1 MIFWR
6 LALKSLLNRRLST
19 FLTALSIA
27 LSVALLL
34 SVERARR
41 AAEEGFTSAVSQVDL
56 LVGARSGP
64 LQLILYSVFN
74 MGGATHNISWSTYE
88 KWSKNP
94 AVDWTIPYSL
104 GDGHKGF
111 RTVATTN
118 DFFEHYRF
126 RGTRAPELEEGKTLG
141 GIWDVVI
148 GSDVEKNLK
157 YKLGDKIVL
166 AHGSTTGDSFEN
178 HADKPFTVAGILK
191 PTGTPIDR
199 SLYISLA
206 GMEAI
211 HVDWQDGAAPSMEKR
226 TKPEDIKPED
236 LKVKTI
242 TSFFL
247 RSKSRIETL
256 RLQREINMD
265 TDEPLLA
272 IIPGATLQDLWRSLG
287 YVEGVLKMVSVMVVL
302 VGFAAMI
309 IALTT
314 TLNERR
320 REMAIL
326 RSLGAG
332 SARILGL
339 LVFESALLTAAGVVL
354 GLVINLAGFALLEP
368 WLEHTFGLFLT
379 GAAITPGE
387 VLILVAIFVAGV
399 AVGLIPA
406 ISAQRQALKDGLSVR
421 V

>member
-6 LALKSLLNRRLST
+6 LAFKSLMNRKLST

-41 AAEEGFTSAVSQVDL
+41 AAEEGFTSAISRTDL
-56 LVGARSGP
+56 IVGARGGS
-64 LQLILYSVFN
+64 LQLILYTVFN
-74 MGGATHNISWSTYE
+74 MGGATQNVSWSSFE
-88 KWSKNP
+88 EWSRHP
-94 AVDWTIPYSL
+94 AVEWTIPYSL
-104 GDGHKGF
+104 GDGHRGF
-111 RTVATTN
+111 RVVAT
-118 DFFEHYRF
+118 DGRFFEHYRF
-126 RGTRAPELEEGKTLG
+126 RGDRRVELASGTAFAGL
-141 GIWDVVI
+141 WDVVI
-148 GSDVEKNLK
+148 GSEVAE
-157 YKLGDKIVL
+157 KLGYAVGRSVVIS
-166 AHGSTTGDSFEN
+166 HGSTTGDSFQD
-178 HADKPFTVAGILK
+178 HADKPFRVVGVMK

-211 HVDWQDGAAPSMEKR
+211 HVDWKDGAAPAADKR
-226 TKPEDIKPED
+226 VSPESLRAEG
-236 LKVKTI
+236 LKTESI
-242 TSFFL
+242 TAFFV
-247 RSKSRIETL
+247 RTKSRIETL
-256 RLQREINMD
+256 RLQRDIN
-265 TDEPLLA
+265 TWGKEPLLA

-287 YVEGVLKMVSVMVVL
+287 DVEGVLKMVSLLVVL

-332 SARILGL
+332 SGRVLGL
-339 LVFESALLTAAGVVL
+339 LVFEAALLTAAGVVA
-354 GLVINLAGFALLEP
+354 GLAVHLAGFALLAP
-368 WLEHTFGLFLT
+368 WLETKFGLYLV
-379 GAAITPGE
+379 GAAVTAREI
-387 VLILVAIFVAGV
+387 LILAGVFVAGV
-399 AVGLIPA
+399 LAGLLPA
-406 ISAQRQALKDGLSVR
+406 ISAQRQALKDGLSIR